1 MKISRRW
8 CDGTGRAQHN
18 TAVGVLTAAAVDVV
32 WLGVPLGCWALLRRG
47 RAIRVGVAVTLVV
60 LAAAV
65 AMVQTGMIDLRARME
80 IVAAYAPLSAMVI
93 GVGVVLDRHR
103 PVAGWRWRLGAVGL
117 SAYLGLILLC
127 CNPFLVY
134 VVNTD
139 PFVPDSDE
147 LLPLPAGLTV
157 VANRE
162 TGCGSGTCGR
172 DIVVG
177 SPIGQPATAIAALVV
192 AHLTDQHRW
201 RLDASAAGC
210 RRTGWLL
217 DRSIL
222 CVEVLVTNGQVV
234 TVDLTGSRAF
244 T

>member
-1 MKISRRW
+1 M
-8 CDGTGRAQHN
+8 
-18 TAVGVLTAAAVDVV
+18 
-32 WLGVPLGCWALLRRG
+32 
-47 RAIRVGVAVTLVV
+47 AVTLVV
-60 LAAAV
+60 LIAAV
-65 AMVQTGMIDLRARME
+65 VMVQTEMIDLPGRAE
-80 IVAAYAPLSAMVI
+80 IFAAYPPVSAVVI
-93 GVGVVLDRHR
+93 GVGVVVDGHR
-103 PVAGWRWRLGAVGL
+103 PVAGSRWRLGTVGL

-127 CNPFLVY
+127 CTPFLVH

-139 PFVPDSDE
+139 PFVPDSAE

-162 TGCGSGTCGR
+162 TGCGCGACGR
-172 DIVVG
+172 DVVVG
-177 SPIGQPATAIAALVV
+177 SPSGRPATAMVALVV

-210 RRTGWLL
+210 CRNGWLL

-234 TVDLTGSRAF
+234 TVDLTGRRAF